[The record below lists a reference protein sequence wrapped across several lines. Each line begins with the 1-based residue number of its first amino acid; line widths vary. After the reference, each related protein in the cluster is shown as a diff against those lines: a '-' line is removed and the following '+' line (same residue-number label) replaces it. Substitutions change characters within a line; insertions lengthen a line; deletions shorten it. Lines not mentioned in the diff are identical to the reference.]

1 MTFGS
6 IPTPAS
12 TYPRQDQ
19 DGMVEESPF
28 VELAKLCSRACHVLE
43 VIDDLGGIVET
54 PEDLGRCV
62 SPAQPIC

>member
-1 MTFGS
+1 MIFGS

-28 VELAKLCSRACHVLE
+28 VGLAELCSRTCHVLE
-43 VIDDLGGIVET
+43 AMEDLGSIGET
-54 PEDLGRCV
+54 LEDLGRCV